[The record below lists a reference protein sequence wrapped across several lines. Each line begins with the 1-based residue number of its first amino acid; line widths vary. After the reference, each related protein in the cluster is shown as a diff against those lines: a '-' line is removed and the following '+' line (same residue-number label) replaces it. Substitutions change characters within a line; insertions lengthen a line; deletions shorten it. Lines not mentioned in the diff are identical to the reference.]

1 MIWDKSKTK
10 SLYEYRRKQK
20 FFETIFKQT
29 TYILREKEEENTAFV
44 SVYINGDLRSS
55 RCFKI
60 YSKPPTSSIDN
71 KKAYVTNNDGKLR

>member
-1 MIWDKSKTK
+1 MNI
-10 SLYEYRRKQK
+10 
-20 FFETIFKQT
+20 
-29 TYILREKEEENTAFV
+29 YIIYIYNIYENTAFV
-44 SVYINGDLRSS
+44 SVYINGDPRSS